1 MNLKQTVTK
10 LLRRLWIYSVVG
22 PTLNLWST
30 YLNHLKSRVTGL
42 CPHFWPHCS
51 FFQNILGPGSFIGGF
66 LHVQG
71 PKFNT
76 HPPIHPPQR
85 KTEKKTH
92 FSRALSFYDTSHINV
107 RGFVLVT
114 LPQEPWDSFPPCE
127 FTNSSAFPSHSAS
140 SSPPSFSLPPCDSG
154 ALPVTV
160 PSSLLLFPFL
170 HVCYHWSI
178 FFIRDKLNFELIIL
192 TSLKFDASMDWLSF
206 SFSLKST
213 KFLAPHVIFQLQLQ
227 CFCVVVASALI

>member
-1 MNLKQTVTK
+1 MYKVLSS
-10 LLRRLWIYSVVG
+10 I
-22 PTLNLWST
+22 P
-30 YLNHLKSRVTGL
+30 
-42 CPHFWPHCS
+42 
-51 FFQNILGPGSFIGGF
+51 
-66 LHVQG
+66 
-71 PKFNT
+71 T
-76 HPPIHPPQR
+76 HPSIPPKEKQ
-85 KTEKKTH
+85 KKKTH

-178 FFIRDKLNFELIIL
+178 FYQRQTQFWANNSDISEIWCQYGLVVLFIQLKIYKVLSTTCDFSTSTSMLLCCGGFSSYLNL
-192 TSLKFDASMDWLSF
+192 
-206 SFSLKST
+206 
-213 KFLAPHVIFQLQLQ
+213 
-227 CFCVVVASALI
+227 